1 MKHGRFFAVAG
12 FVLVAGLWTAP
23 VLAQDRPK
31 PVSHDTAGREQCL
44 MCHTAGAM
52 EPVPDAPA
60 SHADRG
66 NESCLWCHAT
76 DSPMLTAD
84 AKAIPHDIAGREQCM
99 MCHKAGAMEP
109 VPDAPASHEGR
120 DVKYCTLC
128 HKPAG

>member
-1 MKHGRFFAVAG
+1 MNLRSFLAVAG
-12 FVLVAGLWTAP
+12 VVVLAGAWVAP
-23 VLAQDRPK
+23 VLAQSRPK
-31 PVSHDTAGREQCL
+31 PVSHDVAGRDQCM
-44 MCHTAGAM
+44 MCHKAGAM

-60 SHADRG
+60 SHNDRP
-66 NESCLWCHAT
+66 NETCLWCHAQ

-84 AKAIPHDIAGREQCM
+84 ATPIPHALEGRDQCM